1 MGEVIASLSV
11 CFLGPFFLSTWEAAL
26 LHSQG
31 PLKSVNT
38 PSKDMILIMK
48 YYQGRSKKCTF
59 EVVHNA
65 KVGSTTLQNNHQT
78 PHFFGRWRFLCLP
91 RIENEIIFKL
101 RNWHHFGFF

>member
-1 MGEVIASLSV
+1 MGEVIVSLSV
-11 CFLGPFFLSTWEAAL
+11 CFLGPFFLSTSEAL

-65 KVGSTTLQNNHQT
+65 KVGSTTLQNNNQT
-78 PHFFGRWRFLCLP
+78 PHFFFAYL
-91 RIENEIIFKL
+91 E
-101 RNWHHFGFF
+101 

>member
-65 KVGSTTLQNNHQT
+65 KQSSNSS
-78 PHFFGRWRFLCLP
+78 FFWKMAFFCLP
-91 RIENEIIFKL
+91 KIENEIILKL